1 MISEE
6 NHSGVLFFLLG
17 LIALVMA
24 GVTMSMLS
32 DSSWIRRGSVN
43 ELVLET
49 GRQEITQLRIRLAE
63 LEYRIKQPRIRPDV
77 EGDLAGIEESL
88 TQSRDWSEKLNEK
101 KNTLKNEILEIER
114 QIREIRTKR

>member
-43 ELVLET
+43 ESVLET
-49 GRQEITQLRIRLAE
+49 GQQEITRLRIRLAE
-63 LEYRIKQPRIRPDV
+63 LEYRIKQPRSGQDV
-77 EGDLAGIEESL
+77 EVGLIRIEDSL
-88 TQSRDWSEKLNEK
+88 KQSRDWSAKLNEK
-101 KNTLKNEILEIER
+101 KDLLKNEMKDLER
-114 QIREIRTKR
+114 QIHEIRAKR